1 MKYLK
6 YTNKKTVKLIIV
18 NDYNGVNNEIDN
30 IIDIYNNDMISPN
43 CKLLYA
49 KKYKEQSLINK
60 EIADILNSMNDE
72 EYKIYQHENMLKDR
86 I

>member
-1 MKYLK
+1 MQTFAQLLE
-6 YTNKKTVKLIIV
+6 TVIHNADLA
-18 NDYNGVNNEIDN
+18 NGLNNEIDN
-30 IIDIYNNDMISPN
+30 IIDIYNNDDISSN

-60 EIADILNSMNDE
+60 DIADILNSMNND